1 MWFGMAIYTALFRP
15 LLFRLSPERAQALA
29 DWFLERRLLMQA
41 LSPYFNCRDSR
52 LRVSAGGLTFPS
64 PVGMAAGYDKD
75 CRFLD
80 GLLSL
85 GFGYVVGGTVTRE
98 ARIGNPRPRLM
109 RLPDRQSLINALGFP
124 GKGLD
129 AAKAQLERLQ
139 ARRGRRLEPV
149 VVSVAGLT
157 IDEFLACH
165 TALQPLCD
173 AIELNISSPNT
184 RGIRVFQE
192 PQSFRDLLSAVNAQR
207 SKPLF
212 VKIPPYTDGEG
223 RERVLA
229 LARIAVEQGVSGITA
244 ANTRPVEAPR
254 LAMGQG
260 GLSGRVLLEDTLR
273 IVADVRSEVGSDVA
287 IHACGG
293 ISTTDDALRA
303 LKAGADTVQLLT
315 GLIYQGPGVARA
327 INRGLVKR
335 MEWHAAASLGDLAK
349 TDAGG
354 STP

>member
-1 MWFGMAIYTALFRP
+1 MADRHRRRRCKAVQDNSSGQLPQRRGTMWFGMAIYTALFRP

-98 ARIGNPRPRLM
+98 ARPGNPRPRLM

-129 AAKAQLERLQ
+129 AAKSQLERLQ
-139 ARRGRRLEPV
+139 ARRGGRLEPV
-149 VVSVAGLT
+149 IVSVAGLT

-165 TALQPLCD
+165 AVLQPLCD
-173 AIELNISSPNT
+173 AIELKHKLPKHPGHT
-184 RGIRVFQE
+184 CLPGTAELQGPAERRERPALQAFVREDTALYGRRGQGAR
-192 PQSFRDLLSAVNAQR
+192 PCPGTNCGRA
-207 SKPLF
+207 
-212 VKIPPYTDGEG
+212 G
-223 RERVLA
+223 RERHH
-229 LARIAVEQGVSGITA
+229 RRQH
-244 ANTRPVEAPR
+244 
-254 LAMGQG
+254 Q
-260 GLSGRVLLEDTLR
+260 
-273 IVADVRSEVGSDVA
+273 
-287 IHACGG
+287 
-293 ISTTDDALRA
+293 
-303 LKAGADTVQLLT
+303 
-315 GLIYQGPGVARA
+315 
-327 INRGLVKR
+327 
-335 MEWHAAASLGDLAK
+335 
-349 TDAGG
+349 AGG
-354 STP
+354 STSSRHGAGRPQRTRLVGRHPAHSGRRPFGGGEATSPSMPVAASLTRTMPSALSKPAPTPCNY

>member
-1 MWFGMAIYTALFRP
+1 M
-15 LLFRLSPERAQALA
+15 
-29 DWFLERRLLMQA
+29 
-41 LSPYFNCRDSR
+41 
-52 LRVSAGGLTFPS
+52 
-64 PVGMAAGYDKD
+64 
-75 CRFLD
+75 
-80 GLLSL
+80 
-85 GFGYVVGGTVTRE
+85 
-98 ARIGNPRPRLM
+98 
-109 RLPDRQSLINALGFP
+109 
-124 GKGLD
+124 D

-139 ARRGRRLEPV
+139 ARRGSRLEPV

-293 ISTTDDALRA
+293 ISTTDDAFRA
-303 LKAGADTVQLLT
+303 LKTGADTVQLLT
-315 GLIYQGPGVARA
+315 GLIYRGPGVAGA
-327 INRGLVKR
+327 INRGLVKC
-335 MEWHAAASLGDLAK
+335 MERHAAASLGRPGKNRCGRVHSINPGENAVLHPRLILRPLFGAVFLGTVPVVVTLTEGEQRDYEDKVDPRPGVGEVAEYQ
-349 TDAGG
+349 AN
-354 STP
+354 